1 MDTVVLEVGES
12 PSSVSHGPDDAG
24 SLPGRCLPAGE
35 STEARGGTDLRLGEG
50 GPVPGTGE
58 AADRSV
64 GVFSPGGH
72 AIDRGGD
79 RVRTVPFGPLVHEV
93 HGPDPLGILVG
104 GPNPAG
110 EDHQGRQRPPPAPPG
125 RGGAESTV
133 VGQIRGVSSA
143 RSKDPN
149 QGGRRKRNALPGEP
163 SSFLWGTRLGNPRF
177 STRGS

>member
-24 SLPGRCLPAGE
+24 SLPGRCRPAGE
-35 STEARGGTDLRLGEG
+35 STEARGGTALRLGGG

-58 AADRSV
+58 ATDRSA
-64 GVFSPGGH
+64 GVFSPGGN
-72 AIDRGGD
+72 AIDSGGD

-110 EDHQGRQRPPPAPPG
+110 GDHPGRQAPPPPRPG
-125 RGGAESTV
+125 RGGAAGPFLGPARESLV
-133 VGQIRGVSSA
+133 APLARGLRPSPA
-143 RSKDPN
+143 D
-149 QGGRRKRNALPGEP
+149 RR
-163 SSFLWGTRLGNPRF
+163 
-177 STRGS
+177 